1 MRESPGG
8 TRLPG
13 GGGRAAKLSLKGG
26 GMLLPS
32 VTPLEPPPP
41 PPMAA
46 FCTSSHSQDQR
57 WCPIPGDTKVKG
69 QSSEQ
74 IIES

>member
-41 PPMAA
+41 PHGC
-46 FCTSSHSQDQR
+46 FLHIITL
-57 WCPIPGDTKVKG
+57 PGPEVVPHPWRH
-69 QSSEQ
+69 QSEGT
-74 IIES
+74 EL

>member
-41 PPMAA
+41 PMAA